1 MLLDDSMKQVR
12 PIKMAEMRRPTFGM
26 QFTELAVTQSR
37 NDGIGEFFQLSVLTV
52 RRDKRQRMSS
62 ILTETVNVHDA
73 HALHT
78 HTCEYLKPAS
88 ISIFLCLLL
97 ARITQKTDR
106 MTTTVAMSNET
117 ARWGNDAYTL
127 CSSTQLKDEEK
138 TRFMRTRELRGS
150 QAAGSH
156 NLVLK
161 F

>member
-1 MLLDDSMKQVR
+1 M
-12 PIKMAEMRRPTFGM
+12 MRM
-26 QFTELAVTQSR
+26 
-37 NDGIGEFFQLSVLTV
+37 
-52 RRDKRQRMSS
+52 
-62 ILTETVNVHDA
+62 
-73 HALHT
+73 HT

-106 MTTTVAMSNET
+106 MTTTAAMSNET
-117 ARWGNDAYTL
+117 ARRGNDAYTL